1 MATGRAEKSA
11 SFLKGYKPSHD
22 DLVRGDPA
30 RGRPSLYRARDP
42 DGLPVLVKAWSRDGG
57 SDADMKDI
65 WRSEIRQLQ
74 RLAAVPKAGDL
85 FVPMITAGSDRDGFY
100 IVLDPGSGDPLETFR
115 RATTKPAVLAAPR
128 LPRNRRLLWENFLR
142 VARALEVLHS
152 QGIIHRNL
160 DPWAIIGSF
169 GEEPDFRLTG
179 FEWSM
184 RLATVEDVPRAG
196 GAVSQA
202 ASFGQDWR
210 NLGLMIAELLDV
222 SPARVIDLRLLL
234 SEVSDHLSVAEARIL
249 RRLTGVIPADRLD
262 GERICRDISDVID
275 KIQAQ
280 AAGGELKLV
289 AAFRVD
295 PRSQLTKDIR
305 HATNKQIE
313 ADDPESLIAF
323 VKDDLAGEPH
333 LALLKAGGDNFK
345 VVLLGNQMTYWLSPY
360 RAPESTDVPT
370 FEFAI
375 CDKAELARPQHT
387 IIGSEVLL
395 PEKLDILPVGKA
407 QEQSFARRRGRV
419 AHWQSRIDALKSPEN
434 RKTDID
440 RKYEAFALLTALE
453 MAYAVADIFPV
464 NVKPGSASDGA
475 HGIVASPRHDDD
487 RDALSKA
494 LLFKSSPAVRL
505 SELLD
510 KGDATGNDNDGWTF
524 AQTGALGERDT
535 EKHWRYVG
543 DSGSEETVGRA
554 GGFRFEGSSATR
566 IRNEAFLIPGEMR
579 GKLTQL
585 RRRLKA
591 LKALREHTELLRML
605 TDPRER
611 IEDSHDPVKQDS
623 DFRSLDK
630 SKQEALTNILS
641 TIPFFLLQGPPGVGK
656 TYTVSEIVRRRFVD
670 EPTTRLLLSAQSN
683 AAIDH
688 LMNEVMAM
696 LPSGVEP
703 VAVRAR
709 PADDDDISDTNLEID
724 RQADFWL
731 DELATS
737 DLVAEADPNVREK
750 IRDLADARKAKISGE
765 ANAAR
770 AMIAEARAF
779 EAMILRSANL
789 VFATTNSAAVEQL
802 IEESSLFDWTIIEEA
817 GKATGSEL
825 LSPLLL
831 SHRRLMIGDHQQLAP
846 YGADAMT
853 TLLSS
858 ADAVKKA
865 LRAAEPY
872 IARYQKEPGIEDVFN
887 VIDLDDADFG
897 RLCADTLNILTLFET
912 LVRGETTLPTNSGK
926 ARRPIFHKLD
936 EQHRMHPAIA
946 KIVSDSFYDGTI
958 KTNDNAEKKYRSG
971 TPPFRWLNGWLPER
985 PIVFIDMPYS
995 RETSGYRGGDRAPPW
1010 TNPDEVTAALRVLR
1024 HLRSVENSRPSLAVL
1039 SPYNEQVKKLRQTI
1053 RSETPGSLA
1062 HLTGFAPA
1070 LGDGDYCGTVDSFQ
1084 GDQADVV
1091 LISLVRNNEKATV
1104 KSALGFLQDSRRM
1117 NVLLS
1122 RAKWRMIVVGSLSFY
1137 RHIMTYS
1144 GMVSGADIGFLKKF
1158 LAALEAAEKGG
1169 DASIVPW
1176 TSLRKKS

>member
-1 MATGRAEKSA
+1 MAIGRAEKSA
-11 SFLKGYKPSHD
+11 SFLRGYKPSQD
-22 DLVRGDPA
+22 DLVRGDSK
-30 RGRPSLYRARDP
+30 RGKPSLYRARDP
-42 DGLPVLVKAWSRDGG
+42 DGLPVLVKAWSREDGG
-57 SDADMKDI
+57 SDADLKDI

-85 FVPMITAGSDRDGFY
+85 FVPMISAGSDRDGFY
-100 IVLDPGSGDPLETFR
+100 IVLDPGNGDPLETFR
-115 RATTKPAVLAAPR
+115 RATTKPPILTAPR
-128 LPRNRRLLWENFLR
+128 LARNRRLLWENFLR
-142 VARALEVLHS
+142 VAQALEILHS

-160 DPWAIIGSF
+160 DPWAIVGSF

-184 RLATVEDVPRAG
+184 RLATVEDLPRAS
-196 GAVSQA
+196 GAASQA

-222 SPARVIDLRLLL
+222 SPTRVIDLRLLL
-234 SEVSDHLSVAEARIL
+234 SEVADHLSVAEVRIL
-249 RRLTGVIPADRLD
+249 RKLTGTLPADRLD
-262 GERICRDISDVID
+262 GERICRDISDVIET
-275 KIQAQ
+275 IQAQ

-295 PRSQLTKDIR
+295 SRSQLTKDVR
-305 HATNKQIE
+305 HATGNQVE
-313 ADDPESLIAF
+313 ASDTEGLIAF
-323 VKDDLAGEPH
+323 VRDDLSGEPH
-333 LALLKAGGDNFK
+333 LTLVKAGRDNFK
-345 VVLLGNQMTYWLSPY
+345 VALLGNQMTYWLSPY
-360 RAPESTDVPT
+360 RAPASTDVPT
-370 FEFAI
+370 FEFAV
-375 CDKAELARPQHT
+375 CDNAELARPQHT
-387 IIGSEVLL
+387 VVGSTVLL
-395 PEKLDILPVGKA
+395 PETLDIVPVGKA
-407 QEQSFARRRGRV
+407 QELSFARRRGRV
-419 AHWQSRIDALKSPEN
+419 ANWQQRIDSLKSVEN
-434 RKTDID
+434 RKTDLD

-453 MAYAVADIFPV
+453 MTYAVADIFPV
-464 NVKPGSASDGA
+464 TVQPGRASEGGA
-475 HGIVASPRHDDD
+475 HAIVATSRHDED

-494 LLFKSSPAVRL
+494 LLFRTSPAVRL

-510 KGDATGNDNDGWTF
+510 KGEATDRDNDGWTF
-524 AQTGALGERDT
+524 AQTGSLGERDT
-535 EKHWRYVG
+535 ERHWRYVG
-543 DSGSEETVGRA
+543 GGEEIAGRTDR
-554 GGFRFEGSSATR
+554 FRFEGSSATR

-605 TDPRER
+605 TDPRGR

-623 DFRSLDK
+623 DFKSLDK

-641 TIPFFLLQGPPGVGK
+641 TIPLFLLQGPPGVGK
-656 TYTVSEIVRRRFVD
+656 TYTVSEIVRRRFMD

-688 LMNEVMAM
+688 LMKEVVDM
-696 LPSGVEP
+696 LPKNVEP

-709 PADDDDISDTNLEID
+709 PADDDVSDTDLEID

-731 DELATS
+731 EELAKS
-737 DLVAEADPNVREK
+737 DLVNDADPSVGDK
-750 IRDLADARKAKISGE
+750 IRDLATARKAKVAGG
-765 ANAAR
+765 AKAAR

-802 IEESSLFDWTIIEEA
+802 IEESSLFDWTIVEEA

-853 TLLSS
+853 TLLSNAGS
-858 ADAVKKA
+858 VKKA

-887 VIDLDDADFG
+887 VIDVDDADFG
-897 RLCADTLNILTLFET
+897 RLCADTLNVLNLFET
-912 LVRGETTLPTNSGK
+912 LVRGETAAPPAGGK
-926 ARRPIFHKLD
+926 TRRPIFHKLD

-946 KIVSDSFYDGTI
+946 KIVSDCFYDGTI
-958 KTNDNAEKKYRSG
+958 KTNENAERKYRGG
-971 TPPFRWLNGWLPER
+971 TPPFRFSDGRLSER

-995 RETSGYRGGDRAPPW
+995 RETVGYRGGDRAPPW
-1010 TNPDEVTAALRVLR
+1010 TNPDEVTAALNVLR
-1024 HLRSVENSRPSLAVL
+1024 CLRPDSKSSPSLAIL

-1053 RSETPGSLA
+1053 MSEMPNSLA
-1062 HLTGFAPA
+1062 HLTGFTPA
-1070 LGDGDYCGTVDSFQ
+1070 LGEGGYCGTVDSFQ
-1084 GDQADVV
+1084 GDQADAV

-1122 RAKWRMIVVGSLSFY
+1122 RAKWRMIIVGSLSFY
-1137 RHIMTYS
+1137 RHVITYS
-1144 GMVSGADIGFLKKF
+1144 GMVSGSDIGFLQKF
-1158 LAALEAAEKGG
+1158 LAALEAAERSG

-1176 TSLRKKS
+1176 SSLRKKS